1 MDRLRNNSYQLKL
14 LRDWDGLGSA
24 GTILSRYINV
34 GKLSKIPDTVRGQAI
49 GSDQSDSHFQ
59 SFNRPEIEQTED
71 FTRDVH
77 ISPLDVRNNEQ
88 LPDEGS
94 GCMMTAQNIENL
106 MDIDTVQLLY
116 EANEDEMSGVEVV
129 AKQRIIIYQ
138 PPNKLRNPKRP
149 RQADTRNFKRIAQM
163 SEDDL

>member
-1 MDRLRNNSYQLKL
+1 
-14 LRDWDGLGSA
+14 
-24 GTILSRYINV
+24 
-34 GKLSKIPDTVRGQAI
+34 
-49 GSDQSDSHFQ
+49 
-59 SFNRPEIEQTED
+59 
-71 FTRDVH
+71 
-77 ISPLDVRNNEQ
+77 
-88 LPDEGS
+88 
-94 GCMMTAQNIENL
+94 MTAQNMIENL

-138 PPNKLRNPKRP
+138 PPNKLRNSKRP